1 MYVWIVILTPHS
13 PTPFEIRFRGRRFQR
28 AMGWLEVGLGGW
40 GLGGYKLVSKVPF
53 VNSHTS
59 FVGL

>member
-1 MYVWIVILTPHS
+1 MYVWIVILTPNS